1 MLKFLK
7 VEVSDVDHI
16 IPINHIL
23 GIEVGNDTQVQI
35 LTDIKG
41 HNADEASQVLG
52 YQLVA
57 TTASDAAKT
66 KEQLNSI
73 VDEIENALSTAWTKP
88 MYLLQPKYAITAVG
102 QIEEEW
108 SN

>member
-1 MLKFLK
+1 MQKFLK
-7 VEVSDVDHI
+7 VHVSDADHI
-16 IPINHIL
+16 IPINRIL
-23 GIEVGNDTQVQI
+23 GIEVGADTQVQI
-35 LTDIKG
+35 LTDIVG
-41 HNADEASQVLG
+41 HTATGASEVLG

-73 VDEIENALSTAWTKP
+73 VDEIAAALSTSWTNP
-88 MYLLQPKYAITAVG
+88 IYPLNPKYPITAIG

-108 SN
+108 SL